1 MSSDQRLTATAPE
14 SAGSDRANFAVSKS
28 YYGQAAT
35 TRHDGDST
43 TWLARGHSTV
53 SHRLDEI
60 DRQIVH
66 ALMSDARNTSAP
78 MIAEEMNVSAGTVR
92 NRIERLEEAG
102 VIRGYTAIV
111 DFEQAD
117 GRLTSVFMCTVP
129 ADERERLALA
139 ARSIPGVI
147 NVRVLMAGRRDLQV
161 VAVGEE
167 TSDLREIARAL
178 SGLDIRI
185 EDEELLQSELHTPY
199 SRFLSDDTRK
209 SVVTDTVTLADG
221 SAVIEVCV
229 TDDAPIVGQSPA
241 AARADGLLPN
251 TAVVT
256 SIERDGSIIHP
267 VDDTAIRP
275 NDVVTVLPKE
285 SSDEAVL
292 GAFLADDAAAP
303 ST

>member
-1 MSSDQRLTATAPE
+1 MT
-14 SAGSDRANFAVSKS
+14 
-28 YYGQAAT
+28 
-35 TRHDGDST
+35 H
-43 TWLARGHSTV
+43 H
-53 SHRLDEI
+53 LDEI
-60 DRQIVH
+60 DRQIIH

-78 MIAEEMNVSAGTVR
+78 MIADGMNVSAGTIR

-111 DFEQAD
+111 DFEQAG

-167 TSDLREIARAL
+167 TSDLREIARAI

-185 EDEELLQSELHTPY
+185 EDEELLQTELHTPY
-199 SRFLSDDTRK
+199 SGFRSDEARDP
-209 SVVTDTVTLADG
+209 VVTDTVTLADG
-221 SAVIEVCV
+221 TAVVEVCV
-229 TDDAPIVGQSPA
+229 TDDAPIVGHSPSE
-241 AARADGLLPN
+241 ARDEGMLS
-251 TAVVT
+251 TDVVVT

-285 SSDEAVL
+285 ASDEDVL
-292 GAFLADDAAAP
+292 GAFLADDPTAP
-303 ST
+303 PTS